1 MTKEGLKNLT
11 LAGKIEG
18 KRSRGRQRKADEGR
32 GRQMKAEEGRGR
44 LLIQKTIR
52 KKLLEL

>member
-32 GRQMKAEEGRGR
+32 GRQRKADEGR
-44 LLIQKTIR
+44 
-52 KKLLEL
+52 